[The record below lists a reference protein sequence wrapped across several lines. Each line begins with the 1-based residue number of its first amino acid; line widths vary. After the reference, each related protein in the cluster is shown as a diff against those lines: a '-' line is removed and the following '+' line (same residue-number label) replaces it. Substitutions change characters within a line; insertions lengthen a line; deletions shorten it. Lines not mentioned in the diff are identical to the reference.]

1 MTAASPLTVSR
12 FIPQNHAPL
21 AALRNELVMFHLE
34 SGNAY
39 RAKRLA
45 ECGSAAVPLLPA
57 SHPASKWKQHCHLA
71 ECPFCRSE
79 AVRTW
84 TTKAAK
90 VDQSLSSS
98 GLKSRM
104 VTVALPDCSGGQ
116 ELRDAV
122 GELAAS
128 HSLLLKRRSYQR
140 HILGAARGI
149 ECAEADTGLIHAHAH
164 LLFLYHDGGDV
175 LADLP
180 ALLPSGFHSE
190 ARDGVALASFGG
202 YLGKTP
208 AMSAQAW
215 LDVVDATESR
225 AFVSLSG
232 VLRKEWGSIT

>member
-1 MTAASPLTVSR
+1 MTAASPLTVSNY
-12 FIPQNHAPL
+12 IPQNHAPL
-21 AALRNELVMFHLE
+21 AALRNELVMLHLE
-34 SGNAY
+34 HGNGY
-39 RAKRLA
+39 RARRLA
-45 ECGSAAVPLLPA
+45 ECGSAAVPLVPA
-57 SHPASKWKQHCHLA
+57 SHPASQWKFRCHLS
-71 ECPFCRSE
+71 ECPHCRAE
-79 AVRTW
+79 AVRAW

-104 VTVALPDCSGGQ
+104 VTIALPDCSGGQ

-128 HSLLLKRRSYQR
+128 HSRLLKRRSYQR

-149 ECAEADTGLIHAHAH
+149 EVTETDTGMLHPHAH
-164 LLFLYHDGGDV
+164 LLFLAEGGDE
-175 LADLP
+175 LADFS
-180 ALLPSGFHSE
+180 ALLPDGFQSE
-190 ARDGVALASFGG
+190 IRDGVALASFGG

-215 LDVVDATESR
+215 LAVVDATESR

-232 VLRKEWGSIT
+232 VLRKEWGSIA